1 MVSTLTIGAILT
13 LLAWIWL
20 QITVVHGK
28 YVVDKI
34 ADNDYRK
41 GPFDRPRDGD
51 SHE

>member
-13 LLAWIWL
+13 FLAWIGL
-20 QITVVHGK
+20 QIAVVHGK

-34 ADNDYRK
+34 AENQYRK
-41 GPFDRPRDGD
+41 GPFDRPQDGD